1 MTGTPAPAIGDP
13 AFIDLALQLADA
25 SGPVILDYFR
35 TNPAVERKDD
45 ASPVTRADRES
56 ETVLRQT
63 LAAEVPSHGIFGE
76 EYGSERLDAEYVWV
90 LDPIDGTRSFING
103 IPLFGTLIA
112 LTRNGAPVLG
122 VIDHPALGERWL
134 GVAGAPTVHWGRGD
148 DGAPVQ
154 VRACDGLDQALL
166 CTTSPEMFSS
176 DQVGRYRQV
185 QAAVRYPRFGTDCYA
200 YSMLASGQTD
210 LIVEAGMQPYD
221 YLALAAVVAGAG
233 GIITD
238 WHGAPLTLDSPG
250 TVVAAGDAR
259 VHAAALEILSAG

>member
-1 MTGTPAPAIGDP
+1 MTGTVDQVL
-13 AFIDLALQLADA
+13 IDLALQMADA

-35 TNPAVERKDD
+35 TNPTVERKDD
-45 ASPVTRADRES
+45 ASPVTRADREA
-56 ETVLRQT
+56 EKALRQQ
-63 LAAEVPSHGIFGE
+63 LATEVPNHGIFGE

-134 GVAGAPTVHWGRGD
+134 GVAGAPALHWGRGD
-148 DGAPVQ
+148 DGAPVG
-154 VRACDGLDQALL
+154 VRPCDGIDQALL
-166 CTTSPEMFSS
+166 CTTSPEMFSG
-176 DQVGRYRQV
+176 DQIDRYRRV

-210 LIVEAGMQPYD
+210 LVVEAGMQPYD
-221 YLALAAVVAGAG
+221 YLALAAVVASAG
-233 GIITD
+233 GVITD
-238 WHGAPLTLDSPG
+238 WQGAPLTLDSPG
-250 TVVAAGDAR
+250 TVVAAGDTR
-259 VHAAALEILSAG
+259 VHAAALALLAEA